1 MARRRKELADTAV
14 AEPVTAPETE
24 ATEIEESPEAA
35 LIEDTETEG
44 SEADTDSEEPTEEP
58 ATLTREEHE
67 AALKA
72 AIAKTEESHRQKLEN
87 AQKQAQETANAEA
100 YRANVT
106 RAQQA
111 KAGAILQEF
120 NEGIAFVMKKRDE
133 GEDVTVSPQWLSQI
147 AARQADAAFWD
158 QESAI
163 AEFFDA
169 HVAKDGWR
177 KPAELSQALDRAL
190 HLHVADPNR
199 PAAVLE
205 ARLSIMEAAVRE
217 QITPKLREEIEA
229 EVRAELSAGG
239 KTAAMKANDAARANQ
254 PKPTGVGGA
263 PSNERL
269 TRAALSKM
277 STNQILELTRTP
289 AGQKAV
295 DKALSGG

>member
-1 MARRRKELADTAV
+1 MADTAV
-14 AEPVTAPETE
+14 AELVTAPETE

-35 LIEDTETEG
+35 LVEGTETEG
-44 SEADTDSEEPTEEP
+44 SEADTDSVAEEES

-106 RAQQA
+106 RSQQA
-111 KAGAILQEF
+111 KAGAIFQEF
-120 NEGIAFVMKKRDE
+120 NAGIASVLKARDG
-133 GEDVTVSPQWLSQI
+133 GEDVTVSPQWLAGI
-147 AARQADAAFWD
+147 AQRQADAAFWD

-163 AEFFDA
+163 SEFFDA

-177 KPAELSQALDRAL
+177 KPAELSQTLDRAL

-199 PAAVLE
+199 PAAVLT
-205 ARLSIMEAAVRE
+205 ARLQIMEAAVRE

-263 PSNERL
+263 PPNDRL
-269 TRAALSKM
+269 SLASLKKM
-277 STNQILELTRTP
+277 SARQIMELTSTP
-289 AGQKAV
+289 AGQKAH